1 MEKTLSSVSVRG
13 IATRFAHILS
23 AQVLDGIVSALFF
36 LYLAW
41 LDSTFYGE
49 LMYAIAVGG
58 VVKMIAQYGLYYPM
72 VSDLSKAQGKAVDS
86 ILNQVNVI
94 KLVMLS
100 VVMPFVLGMALFGGL
115 SPGLSWVLVP
125 VALGCGLEAFAE
137 TFFADLRVRGRQDL
151 EARARIIGVLVSYG
165 YGFAWAAAGL
175 SPFGVSCYRVL
186 GAVILIV
193 VGAGGSIRTYLA
205 GTLAGVNWHEVVRIF
220 RDATVFALIQLLGLI
235 FNKTNI
241 FFLERVVGVKGVAF
255 YSATYNIV
263 DPICV
268 LASEQFLGFVI
279 FPLLAGLWNS
289 DPERARS
296 LIRVNAVWLMALAF
310 PIMFALYVGSDLM
323 IGLLYPAEYKDAV
336 WMQKYLVW
344 TTLFSFESN
353 LFCYVMMVAGAA
365 NVLLAFSALTTCS
378 NLLLNVLLVYPYGL
392 AGGCLVIVLSKL
404 VFTLLSFGYCQFR
417 WKLFKLKDFLFPVL
431 SAAGCLAIF
440 LAVEPMAGSY
450 PAGALVLVLYGI
462 LLWKVG
468 VKFLG
473 ALPYKIRPS

>member
-1 MEKTLSSVSVRG
+1 M
-13 IATRFAHILS
+13 S

-72 VSDLSKAQGKAVDS
+72 VSDLSKAEGKAVDR

-100 VVMPFVLGMALFGGL
+100 LVMPFVLGMAVFGGL
-115 SPGLSWVLVP
+115 SPGISWVLVP
-125 VALGCGLEAFAE
+125 ISLGCGLEAFAE
-137 TFFADLRVRGRQDL
+137 TFFADLRVRGRQDQ
-151 EARARIIGVLVSYG
+151 EARARIAGVIVSYG
-165 YGFAWAAAGL
+165 YGFAWAAAGF
-175 SPFGVSCYRVL
+175 SPVGIAYYRVL
-186 GAVILIV
+186 GALILIV
-193 VGAGGSIRTYLA
+193 VAACGSIKRYLSD
-205 GTLAGVNWHEVVRIF
+205 TLAGVNWIEVARIF
-220 RDATVFALIQLLGLI
+220 RAATVFALIQLLGLVY
-235 FNKTNI
+235 NKTNI
-241 FFLERVVGVKGVAF
+241 FFVEHVVGVKGVAF

-268 LASEQFLGFVI
+268 LASQQFLGFVI

-296 LIRVNAVWLMALAF
+296 LIKANAVWLMVLAF
-310 PIMFALYVGSDLM
+310 PIMFALSVGSDLM
-323 IGLLYPAEYKDAV
+323 IGLLYPAEYKDAA

-344 TTLFSFESN
+344 MTLFSFESN

-365 NVLLAFSALTTCS
+365 NVLLAFALLTTCM
-378 NLLLNVLLVYPYGL
+378 NFLLNLMLVYPYGL

-404 VFTLLSFGYCQFR
+404 VMTLLSFGYCQFR
-417 WKLFKLKDFLFPVL
+417 WRLFRLKDFFFPL
-431 SAAGCLAIF
+431 GSAAGCLAGF
-440 LAVEPMAGSY
+440 LAIEPVVGAY
-450 PAGALVLVLYGI
+450 PAAVLALALYGI

-468 VKFLG
+468 IRFLG
-473 ALPYKIRPS
+473 ALPYRSRAL